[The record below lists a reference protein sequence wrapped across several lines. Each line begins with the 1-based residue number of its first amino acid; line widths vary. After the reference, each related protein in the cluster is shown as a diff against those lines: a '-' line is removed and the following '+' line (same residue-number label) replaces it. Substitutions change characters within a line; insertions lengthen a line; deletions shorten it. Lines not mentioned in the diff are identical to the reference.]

1 MASAAGNATAGR
13 ELSGLSPH
21 RRSLFS
27 DQTALGTNIRT
38 HADLHQHWCRP
49 PSAPM
54 PNRFYLFYISLF
66 CSPLFYLWGLVVGP
80 RLCIAPI
87 HRPGFLTS
95 DSGSRWQAAPWSPR
109 WLIGLPSA
117 PKPSRAKGISKP
129 ESLPVC
135 QQSWRPGLSS
145 NIQGDHTYRCPQQPP
160 HPTTPASTPRA
171 GPQPNP
177 PTPRQPNSNA
187 PPPRDSAPR
196 WPP

>member
-1 MASAAGNATAGR
+1 MASDAGNATAGR

-21 RRSLFS
+21 RSSLFS

-87 HRPGFLTS
+87 HRPGFTTPI
-95 DSGSRWQAAPWSPR
+95 SRLQCWAAPWSPR
-109 WLIGLPSA
+109 WLIRLPSA
-117 PKPSRAKGISKP
+117 RKPSPAKDFSKP
-129 ESLPVC
+129 ESPPVC
-135 QQSWRPGLSS
+135 QQSWRSGAESGAGAGGELSGLFC
-145 NIQGDHTYRCPQQPP
+145 GR
-160 HPTTPASTPRA
+160 
-171 GPQPNP
+171 
-177 PTPRQPNSNA
+177 
-187 PPPRDSAPR
+187 
-196 WPP
+196 